1 MNPQDLTDEQCW
13 AIWMTLDPDLRDL
26 SHLAPSDDADEY
38 TLGVNLVRKW
48 LGPGSPIAALR
59 AIVRRLALAGE
70 HSLAQWVDRLRQE
83 RQAPN

>member
-13 AIWMTLDPDLRDL
+13 AIWMTLDHDLRDL
-26 SHLAPSDDADEY
+26 SHLAPSDADEY

-48 LGPGSPIAALR
+48 LDPSSPIAALR
-59 AIVRRLALAGE
+59 AIVSRLALAGE

-83 RQAPN
+83 RQALN

>member
-1 MNPQDLTDEQCW
+1 MNSRDLTDEQCW

-26 SHLAPSDDADEY
+26 SHLPPSDADEY

-59 AIVRRLALAGE
+59 AIVRYLTLAEE
-70 HSLAQWVDRLRQE
+70 HSLAQRVDSLRRE
-83 RQAPN
+83 RQALN